1 MPLASPHSDWQSLLS
16 LTKLAMVALA
26 MQVSMSYAAER
37 PNAPQSRLNEAL
49 NVFAYLDTLLGEN
62 QRHAYRDKGMRM
74 RQSLLAAVVAPLTA
88 FCLSIGLVGS
98 PASAMSGTEVLK
110 KMNHD
115 QDQTLEIPEVIT
127 AATATFNK
135 INPDHDMT
143 LEAAETK
150 HILTAEEWKQ
160 FNVDGDST
168 LELDEWLAIA
178 RARFKAADTASTGKL
193 TAAELDTPAGQ
204 SLIQMFVQ

>member
-1 MPLASPHSDWQSLLS
+1 MSPSLR
-16 LTKLAMVALA
+16 TAIVAT
-26 MQVSMSYAAER
+26 
-37 PNAPQSRLNEAL
+37 
-49 NVFAYLDTLLGEN
+49 FG
-62 QRHAYRDKGMRM
+62 
-74 RQSLLAAVVAPLTA
+74 AVCV
-88 FCLSIGLVGS
+88 SIGLAGS
-98 PASAMSGTEVLK
+98 PASAMSGADVLK
-110 KMNHD
+110 RLNHD
-115 QDQTLEIPEVIT
+115 RDQSLEIPEVIT

-178 RARFKAADTASTGKL
+178 RARFKAADTAGNGKL

-204 SLIQMFVQ
+204 SLIQMFMR